1 MCLVKTMRITADSTR
16 RMNVTPRRPNLMLRE
31 RAQAGEQALS
41 LLAEA
46 DERASEIIERAGKE
60 AERARKE
67 GREKGYQE
75 VASNVAAAA
84 SIRTRTAAKC
94 LPELAGLAA
103 EMARRIL
110 SRELRTSP
118 QDIARICARVIC
130 VNRCGRKLKV
140 YVHPDD
146 LEILRDERHPVLTDP
161 DVTVE
166 FVPSNRVDRG
176 GCVVRG
182 EQGQVDGRLDV
193 QLEELSKAMREG

>member
-1 MCLVKTMRITADSTR
+1 MKTMSIAADSTR
-16 RMNVTPRRPNLMLRE
+16 RMKVTPLRPNLMYKE
-31 RAQAGEQALS
+31 RAQAEEQALR

-46 DERASEIIERAGKE
+46 EERASEIVERAGEE
-60 AERARKE
+60 AERIRNE
-67 GREKGYQE
+67 GRERGYRE

-84 SIRTRTAAKC
+84 NIQNRTAAKC
-94 LPELAGLAA
+94 LPALAGLAT

-110 SRELRTSP
+110 SRELRISP
-118 QDIARICARVIC
+118 RDIARICARVIHE
-130 VNRCGRKLKV
+130 NRCGRNLKI

-146 LEILRDERHPVLTDP
+146 LEFLRDERHPVLTDP
-161 DVTVE
+161 DVTVA
-166 FVPSNRVDRG
+166 FVPSNRVDHG

>member
-1 MCLVKTMRITADSTR
+1 MKTMRIAADSTR
-16 RMNVTPRRPNLMLRE
+16 RRNVTPLRPNLMFKE
-31 RAQAGEQALS
+31 RARAEEQALS

-46 DERASEIIERAGKE
+46 DERASEIIERAGEE
-60 AERARKE
+60 AERVRKE
-67 GREKGYQE
+67 GRERGYRE
-75 VASNVAAAA
+75 VASNLAAAA
-84 SIRTRTAAKC
+84 NIRSRTAAKC

-118 QDIARICARVIC
+118 QDITRICARVIR
-130 VNRCGRKLKV
+130 VNRCGRMLKV

-146 LEILRDERHPVLTDP
+146 LELLRDERHPVLTDP
-161 DVTVE
+161 DVTVA